1 MNHQHIVRYY
11 GCWLED
17 ANPPDLTPTLEDSV
31 HTAST
36 AGTGATC
43 STEEDIFAV
52 NFDDFSLSRRD
63 QSRSA
68 SFPRIRFTNSN
79 GDDDDDSDEDDSS
92 EEDDTE
98 SDTESDSSAAT
109 ADPSEPRG
117 RSQPQSSLFQ
127 QRPQAQSQR
136 QSIPGKPSAST
147 SVMTSS
153 TSDGMVRR
161 ILYIQ
166 MEFVEKVHPCL
177 FPTLMKIKAEPWC
190 SKL

>member
-17 ANPPDLTPTLEDSV
+17 ANPPDVTLTLEDSI
-31 HTAST
+31 HSTST

-79 GDDDDDSDEDDSS
+79 GDDDDDSDENDSS
-92 EEDDTE
+92 EDDDSD
-98 SDTESDSSAAT
+98 SDTESESSAAT

-117 RSQPQSSLFQ
+117 RSQPQTSLFR
-127 QRPQAQSQR
+127 QRSQARSQR

-166 MEFVEKVHPCL
+166 MEFVEKVCL
-177 FPTLMKIKAEPWC
+177 YLFSTFIKE
-190 SKL
+190 SRN

>member
-17 ANPPDLTPTLEDSV
+17 ANPPDVTLTLEDSI
-31 HTAST
+31 HSTST

-79 GDDDDDSDEDDSS
+79 GDDDDDSDDDDSS
-92 EEDDTE
+92 EDDDSD
-98 SDTESDSSAAT
+98 SDTESESSAAT

-117 RSQPQSSLFQ
+117 RSQPKSSLFR
-127 QRPQAQSQR
+127 QRSQR

-166 MEFVEKVHPCL
+166 MEFVEKVCVCL
-177 FPTLMKIKAEPWC
+177 FSTFIKERK
-190 SKL
+190 S